1 MGRMTAKP
9 RTRAHGAATHLAS
22 IALMAALFVLAK
34 AGVIPMWVVTF
45 GLSWTQLAMLTV
57 GLMLVT
63 VVAGVIIGRF
73 RATDGR

>member
-1 MGRMTAKP
+1 MAAKP
-9 RTRAHGAATHLAS
+9 KTRARSAATHLVS

-57 GLMLVT
+57 GLMLVS
-63 VVAGVIIGRF
+63 VATGVIVGRF
-73 RATDGR
+73 KATDGR